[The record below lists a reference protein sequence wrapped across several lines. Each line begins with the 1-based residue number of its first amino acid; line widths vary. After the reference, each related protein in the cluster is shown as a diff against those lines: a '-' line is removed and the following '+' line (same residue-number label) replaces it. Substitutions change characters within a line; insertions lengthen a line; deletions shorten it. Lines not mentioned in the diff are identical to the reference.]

1 MNYKDLK
8 NFYAGTGINLSFE
21 VFIIVMFFLA
31 MVLSGVSYFLVE
43 YFIPNLQING
53 FLIGFIAFIAIAS
66 LAIIIPISIRNSRIE
81 SIEANLP
88 DALKHMSLVLKAGG
102 TTETSLEEVS
112 NADYGPLST
121 DLKNGLKAL
130 REGKSFD
137 DVMLGLGSGSGSE
150 LFKRVVSVV
159 IDARKAGAGLAD
171 VLNAIAEDARDVQRI
186 KRERASR
193 SMMHVMFL
201 VISGLILAPFI
212 FGFVITIITFMSSG
226 MAASGTASST
236 ANVTLQQ
243 LASSDST
250 LALFLIAGFNSLNQQ
265 NPVYVW
271 RNIAM
276 QQLLLTFLVL
286 ESIITLVAIGL
297 IRDGVM
303 FKYIIYAPVTMLL
316 VTIIFTVGKLASSMI
331 IGGTI

>member
-8 NFYAGTGINLSFE
+8 NFYAGTGIKLSFE
-21 VFIIVMFFLA
+21 VFIVVVVVLA
-31 MVLSGVSYFLVE
+31 ILLSGVSYFLVQ

-53 FLIGFIAFIAIAS
+53 LLIGFISFIAIGS
-66 LAIIIPISIRNSRIE
+66 FTIIIPVSMRNSRIE

-112 NADYGPLST
+112 NADYGPLSGE
-121 DLKNGLKAL
+121 LKNGLKAL

-137 DVMLGLGSGSGSE
+137 DMMLDLGGTSGSS
-150 LFKRVVSVV
+150 LFKRVVSVIV
-159 IDARKAGAGLAD
+159 DARKAGAGLAD
-171 VLNAIAEDARDVQRI
+171 VLSAIAEDARDVQRI

-201 VISGLILAPFI
+201 VISGLLLAPFI
-212 FGFVITIITFMSSG
+212 FGFVVTIITFMSSG
-226 MAASGTASST
+226 MAAAGTSSST
-236 ANVTLQQ
+236 ASVTLQE

-250 LALFLIAGFNSLNQQ
+250 LALFLALGFNSLNAR
-265 NPVYVW
+265 NPIYVW
-271 RNIAM
+271 RNLAM

-297 IRDGVM
+297 IREGAM
-303 FKYIIYAPVTMLL
+303 FKYIIYAPLTMLL
-316 VTIIFTVGKLASSMI
+316 VTLIFTAGKLASSMI
-331 IGGTI
+331 IGGAL

>member
-8 NFYAGTGINLSFE
+8 GFYAGTGINLSFE
-21 VFIIVMFFLA
+21 IFIVLVAVLA
-31 MVLSGVSYFLVE
+31 LALSGVSYFLVE

-53 FLIGFIAFIAIAS
+53 LLIGFISFIAIGS

-81 SIEANLP
+81 SIELNLP

-112 NADYGPLST
+112 NSDYGPLSA

-137 DVMLGLGSGSGSE
+137 DVMMGLGNTSGSE

-201 VISGLILAPFI
+201 VISGLVLAPFI
-212 FGFVITIITFMSSG
+212 FGFVVTIITFMSSG
-226 MAASGTASST
+226 MAVAGTSSAT
-236 ANVTLQQ
+236 ANVTLSQ
-243 LASSDST
+243 LAASDST
-250 LALFLIAGFNSLNQQ
+250 LALFLIAGFNSLSQT
-265 NPVYVW
+265 NPIYVW

-276 QQLLLTFLVL
+276 QQLLLVFLVL

-331 IGGTI
+331 IGGSI